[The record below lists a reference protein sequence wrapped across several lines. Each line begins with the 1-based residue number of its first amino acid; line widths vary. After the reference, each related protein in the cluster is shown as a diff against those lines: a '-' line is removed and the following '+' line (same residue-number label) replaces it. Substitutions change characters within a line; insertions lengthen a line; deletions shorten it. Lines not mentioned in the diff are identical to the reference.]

1 MLRTWVC
8 ICINPPLAVVQPAG
22 ILGRDTR
29 HVLADIEYPKGG
41 PLEKAS
47 QGGYDMTSR
56 YGGIVLLEEKIVSS
70 QLDWQDMWV
79 KDFIH
84 IGLVCK

>member
-47 QGGYDMTSR
+47 QGGM
-56 YGGIVLLEEKIVSS
+56 I
-70 QLDWQDMWV
+70 
-79 KDFIH
+79 
-84 IGLVCK
+84 